1 MTLYP
6 FFLYICLM
14 KNTDK
19 VGRALVTKD
28 IKLINKLV
36 KDKKY
41 EVDNTVRYSE
51 FNNAFLKINRVRKY
65 HTKWRYIFT
74 YEVEVTVNLSGCDFY
89 TNSYCTRNSRR
100 VNGYYKRSFK
110 STVFS
115 ELKYFDL
122 ESENDI
128 IITKIKYESFE

>member
-1 MTLYP
+1 
-6 FFLYICLM
+6 M

-19 VGRALVTKD
+19 VGRAISDKE
-28 IKLINKLV
+28 IKIINKIV
-36 KDKKY
+36 KNKKY

-51 FNNAFLKINRVRKY
+51 FNDAFLKINRVRKY
-65 HTKWRYIFT
+65 HTKWSNIFT

-89 TNSYCTRNSRR
+89 TNSYCTKNARR
-100 VNGYYKRSFK
+100 VNGYYNRSIK

-115 ELKYFDL
+115 ELKYFGL

>member
-1 MTLYP
+1 MIQRGKTELV
-6 FFLYICLM
+6 FLLEHP
-14 KNTDK
+14 
-19 VGRALVTKD
+19 
-28 IKLINKLV
+28 
-36 KDKKY
+36 
-41 EVDNTVRYSE
+41 EVDILEQAIVEISWIYVPERRPSLDDDYGE
-51 FNNAFLKINRVRKY
+51 PY
-65 HTKWRYIFT
+65 DFT

-115 ELKYFDL
+115 ELKYFGL

>member
-1 MTLYP
+1 
-6 FFLYICLM
+6 M

-19 VGRALVTKD
+19 VGRAISGKE
-28 IKLINKLV
+28 IKIINKIV
-36 KDKKY
+36 KNKKY

-51 FNNAFLKINRVRKY
+51 FNDAFLKINRVRKY
-65 HTKWRYIFT
+65 HTKWSNIFT

-89 TNSYCTRNSRR
+89 TNSYCTKNARR
-100 VNGYYKRSFK
+100 VNGYYNRSIK

-115 ELKYFDL
+115 ELKYFGL